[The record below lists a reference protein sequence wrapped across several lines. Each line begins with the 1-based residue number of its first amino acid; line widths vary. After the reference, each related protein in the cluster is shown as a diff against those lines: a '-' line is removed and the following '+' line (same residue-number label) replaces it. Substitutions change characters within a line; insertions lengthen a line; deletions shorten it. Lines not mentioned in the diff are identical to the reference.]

1 MEFFNDG
8 YRAANVGNFLSCLN
22 SKSLKK
28 NANLMKL
35 AYIDNNIIAASI
47 YSGRNGGYK
56 CVGITATIDPNYRD
70 IGKQAAK
77 DIIKYDMDHYD
88 EFYWIMCD
96 KHIKHICER
105 RNGIP
110 IPNEYAHIVDER
122 LVPDK
127 NDEYRMFIQL
137 SDNEKYEK
145 FVFGFNSK
153 ELIQEIINKEDNRL
167 LSYIDKINN
176 LNESV
181 ETYQVDVYDKASK
194 IINMLYDERCE
205 VSGSFSSRILSILK
219 DNVNTL
225 ERYVVTNP
233 EDTRCVQFLLDI
245 ENGKD
250 VLDSS
255 TVLKINKL

>member
-1 MEFFNDG
+1 MFN
-8 YRAANVGNFLSCLN
+8 N
-22 SKSLKK
+22 
-28 NANLMKL
+28 MKL
-35 AYIDNNIIAASI
+35 LNTLMRVISEE
-47 YSGRNGGYK
+47 
-56 CVGITATIDPNYRD
+56 V
-70 IGKQAAK
+70 
-77 DIIKYDMDHYD
+77 KYDMEHYE

-96 KHIKHICER
+96 KHIKHICEHS
-105 RNGIP
+105 NGIP

-122 LVPDK
+122 LIPDK

-176 LNESV
+176 LNEAV
-181 ETYQVDVYDKASK
+181 ETYQIDIYDKASK

-205 VSGSFSSRILSILK
+205 VSGSFSYRILSILK
-219 DNVNTL
+219 DNVNML
-225 ERYVVTNP
+225 ERYVVENP
-233 EDTRCVQFLLDI
+233 EDSRYEQFLLDI